1 MSVEVSGKRK
11 LEDSPEDGRAQKRA
25 KTSEELQENH
35 VAEQQLPP
43 RRPCI
48 TRPLEQLRESI
59 GVEDVWR
66 LVQYTL
72 LRRSYGGKKP
82 SWCRLH
88 GRRRVVRVN
97 VAVLE
102 GVTQLHFYTHYAQ
115 FKRLRRIY
123 STRCT
128 LAPSS
133 GNLLSEL
140 FNSELPNPQIH
151 TAPPTGQPE
160 YSVDVLCHP
169 VLRRFGL
176 KKKGMTSYLLTE
188 EEMIKKSFPVKG
200 LQGCEAFV
208 CTQADGYVTDS
219 SPLFGLDCE
228 MCVTQAG
235 TELTRVAVVDSRG
248 RCVLDQL
255 VKPFNPIIN
264 YCTKFSGITR
274 SMLQGVN
281 TRLADVQAKLL
292 DLLPTDAV
300 LVGHSLE
307 NDLRA
312 LNLIHPHVID
322 TSLLYR
328 REFGQRFKL
337 KLLAQIILQR
347 EIQSEERRGHD
358 PCEDA
363 CAALELAQYFI
374 SKGPRQ
380 VVEAHLQD
388 LWGVSP
394 TAPVNGS
401 LNGSLHN
408 NRTSPLRFGHALHKA
423 GQSALFLGRSD
434 VMDGV
439 SSSQLWRSH
448 YCSTDKEVVSVFKR
462 VSQSYSLS
470 VLQFSSFSEMLKQTP
485 AGGRW
490 DHLQQ
495 MANRLKQMCVLFVGP
510 FPSDFTE
517 RRICLLLRRYG
528 DLRSVRL
535 LQKMHMLYA
544 VVEFQQLE
552 GAQLAL
558 QALTGHQINN
568 KRIKVQRPVS
578 ELTLDLEASLA
589 DLHNDVLNDRVIYVG
604 GLSSRHHRHDDL
616 LQAFSSFGPVHDVIT
631 SARDS
636 GKRRRHARIK
646 FVGAESVAAAVGS
659 PVLMGNRTLSVCR
672 ALTPPHM
679 HTWTHTCP
687 VTTEMNGETASLEQ
701 RSGDEGTEP
710 KGPTCLQDVV
720 MESVMREMDR
730 KVGKMFNALEEN
742 TLSIVILPGTTSG
755 GMEYS
760 GLCFVD
766 FKRT

>member
-1 MSVEVSGKRK
+1 MSVEVSRKRK

-25 KTSEELQENH
+25 KTSEEPQENH
-35 VAEQQLPP
+35 VAEQQHK
-43 RRPCI
+43 PCI
-48 TRPLEQLRESI
+48 TRPLEQLCESI
-59 GVEDVWR
+59 SVEDVWR
-66 LVQYTL
+66 LVQYAL
-72 LRRSYGGKKP
+72 LRRHYGGKKP

-102 GVTQLHFYTHYAQ
+102 GLTQLHFYTHYTQ
-115 FKRLRRIY
+115 FKQLRRKY

-151 TAPPTGQPE
+151 TAPPTVG
-160 YSVDVLCHP
+160 VLCHP

-176 KKKGMTSYLLTE
+176 KKKGMSSYLLTE

-200 LQGCEAFV
+200 GRGCEAFV
-208 CTQADGYVTDS
+208 CTQADGHVTDS

-235 TELTRVAVVDSRG
+235 AELTRVAVVDSRG
-248 RCVLDQL
+248 SCVLDQL

-281 TRLADVQAKLL
+281 TRLVDVQSKLL
-292 DLLPTDAV
+292 DLLPADAV
-300 LVGHSLE
+300 LVGHSLD

-337 KLLAQIILQR
+337 KHLAQIILKR
-347 EIQSEERRGHD
+347 EIQSEDRRGHD

-363 CAALELAQYFI
+363 RAALELAQYFI

-380 VVEAHLQD
+380 VVEAHLED
-388 LWGVSP
+388 LWGMCP

-439 SSSQLWRSH
+439 SSSQLWRGH

-470 VLQFSSFSEMLKQTP
+470 VLQFSSLSEILRQTP
-485 AGGRW
+485 AGGP
-490 DHLQQ
+490 
-495 MANRLKQMCVLFVGP
+495 AGP
-510 FPSDFTE
+510 PSADGGQVKTDV
-517 RRICLLLRRYG
+517 RVVCG
-528 DLRSVRL
+528 SVPL
-535 LQKMHMLYA
+535 
-544 VVEFQQLE
+544 
-552 GAQLAL
+552 
-558 QALTGHQINN
+558 
-568 KRIKVQRPVS
+568 
-578 ELTLDLEASLA
+578 
-589 DLHNDVLNDRVIYVG
+589 
-604 GLSSRHHRHDDL
+604 
-616 LQAFSSFGPVHDVIT
+616 
-631 SARDS
+631 
-636 GKRRRHARIK
+636 
-646 FVGAESVAAAVGS
+646 
-659 PVLMGNRTLSVCR
+659 
-672 ALTPPHM
+672 
-679 HTWTHTCP
+679 
-687 VTTEMNGETASLEQ
+687 
-701 RSGDEGTEP
+701 
-710 KGPTCLQDVV
+710 
-720 MESVMREMDR
+720 
-730 KVGKMFNALEEN
+730 
-742 TLSIVILPGTTSG
+742 
-755 GMEYS
+755 
-760 GLCFVD
+760 
-766 FKRT
+766 